1 MIAFLLL
8 VLLHIILF
16 GVAVFAAK
24 LAENRYIIDD
34 SDSDMAISVAIF
46 IPLGVFVYL
55 GAMWLADQA
64 DDYLDE
70 KKDRRRHR

>member
-34 SDSDMAISVAIF
+34 SDMAIMVAIF
-46 IPLGVFVYL
+46 IPLGVFVWL

-70 KKDRRRHR
+70 KEDRRRHR